1 MALPYTLHLS
11 GPPQVLAADA
21 VIHGFESEKAL
32 ALLAYLALV
41 ERPVNRDHLAGLFW
55 GELSTERS
63 RGNLRR
69 VLHNLTHL
77 LPDVLEVERHSVHLV
92 AERVTVDVCE
102 FQRQAVNGDLAA
114 LTAALDWCGGELLE
128 GIALADCPE
137 FELWLVGE
145 RERWRARVLT
155 ALETLITA
163 RTRQGDYADAV
174 ALLDR
179 ALALAPWLEHLHR
192 HKMLLLARSGHPSAA
207 LKQYEICR
215 RILHDE
221 LAAAPSHE
229 TESLRTHILAAQ
241 QRPRP
246 ALPTAPT
253 PLVGR
258 RIELA
263 ELSAL
268 LLDPARRLITVTGP
282 GGVGKSALALA
293 AAAENS
299 FAFLDGVVFAPLTTI
314 VQPRELP
321 GLLLHLLSLTP
332 TGRAPLS
339 DQLLDALRSR
349 ELLLVLDNFEHLL
362 APDENTGEN
371 DARYGDAAAQLL
383 HQAIEAAP
391 HVKLLVTSRT
401 RLQLRAEWM
410 LPLQG
415 LPLTAD
421 GAPRLFWQ
429 RIAQNN
435 LHHAR
440 AAADEDAVG
449 EICRVLAGLPL
460 GIELAA
466 AQSAAAGCRVVANRL
481 QASLDGLHSRLRDLP
496 DRQRSL
502 RAVFDD
508 SWALL
513 SVAEQHALAQLA
525 LFPAG
530 FNRDAA
536 RAIAATAPPLLDR
549 LADKSLLLRVDGERY
564 ALHPLVREFAAA
576 RLEAMPE
583 LAQATRATFAAHYLA
598 LLAAHNLVATPA
610 RQREILSLLA
620 AEWPNLQVAWRLGCA
635 AAPAAGDERRFV
647 AALDALYHFCLAR
660 SDFQQGRDLL
670 AAALDA
676 LPSAAA
682 ILRGEVALRL
692 GLFHLRLGDVTAAR
706 RLLEDQLQQL
716 DAVHP
721 EPTATLALGAL
732 NLATVALHQGDYA
745 ATLALAAQSRARYR
759 QLGDRWGEAM
769 ALNVAGVAHFDR
781 SEFDA
786 AQQFYRQAL
795 AHFGALGDARYA
807 AKALHNLAT
816 SYDLTGDH
824 TQALQNFQRSLTIHE
839 ANGEQ
844 WSEALAR
851 NSIGFVYMN
860 LGVYAAAEAELDA
873 AGRQFAALGG
883 RWGEMIVLAN
893 RCLLAFLRNDLAAG
907 EEYGHRA
914 HTLAT
919 QLGDRRYLAYAAHRL
934 GNILAAQ
941 RRWDEAVERYQ
952 EALAVRR
959 ELGQHMLALE
969 TQAALA
975 WVVRRRG
982 DMATARQTVAAI
994 LPALDAPPTGV
1005 DAPLQLYLTC
1015 YTVLTTVDADRARA
1029 LLRHAATLLMERAD
1043 RIADASVHAAYL
1055 QVSAHQEILRLAVAE
1070 KVMVHNG

>member
-1 MALPYTLHLS
+1 MSLYYTLHLS
-11 GPPQVLAADA
+11 GPPQVRVAGE

-32 ALLAYLALV
+32 ALLAYVTLTG
-41 ERPVNRDHLAGLFW
+41 RPVNRDHLAGLFW
-55 GELSTERS
+55 GEFSTERS

-77 LPDVLEVERHSVHLV
+77 LPELLEVERHSVRLV
-92 AERVTVDVCE
+92 AERATVDVFE
-102 FQRQAVNGDLAA
+102 FERQAANADRDALAA
-114 LTAALDWCGGELLE
+114 ALGWCGGELLE
-128 GIALADCPE
+128 GVTLADCPE
-137 FELWLVGE
+137 FELWLVSE
-145 RERWRARVLT
+145 RERWRAEVLV
-155 ALETLITA
+155 ALEMLIAA
-163 RTRQGDYADAV
+163 RARQGDYVAAV
-174 ALLDR
+174 VLLER
-179 ALALAPWLEHLHR
+179 ALALAPWLESLHR
-192 HKMLLLARSGHPSAA
+192 RKMLLLARSGHPSAA
-207 LKQYEICR
+207 LKQYEVCR

-246 ALPTAPT
+246 SLPVAST

-258 RIELA
+258 SAELA

-282 GGVGKSALALA
+282 GGVGKSTLALA

-299 FAFLDGVVFAPLTTI
+299 FAFLDGVLFAPLTAI
-314 VQPRELP
+314 SQPDDLP
-321 GLLLHLLSLTP
+321 GLLLHLLGLTP
-332 TGRAPLS
+332 TGRISPA

-362 APDENTGEN
+362 AANAT
-371 DARYGDAAAQLL
+371 AAAALL
-383 HQAIEAAP
+383 RRVIETVP
-391 HVKLLVTSRT
+391 QVKLLVTSRA
-401 RLQLRAEWM
+401 RLHLRTEWV

-415 LPLTAD
+415 LELTAD

-429 RIAQNN
+429 CLAQNN
-435 LHHAR
+435 LRYAHT
-440 AAADEDAVG
+440 ADDDAGVD

-466 AQSAAAGCRVVANRL
+466 AQSAVTGCRTVASRL
-481 QASLDGLHSRLRDLP
+481 LGSLDALQSHLRDMP

-508 SWALL
+508 SWTLL

-525 LFPAG
+525 LFPTEFGAA
-530 FNRDAA
+530 AA
-536 RAIAATAPPLLDR
+536 RAIAATESTLLER
-549 LADKSLLLRVDGERY
+549 LVDQSLLLRVDHERY
-564 ALHPLVREFAAA
+564 ALHPVVREFAAA

-583 LAQATRATFAAHYLA
+583 LAQAAHAAFAAHYLA
-598 LLAAHNLVATPA
+598 LLAAHNLAATPA
-610 RQREILSLLA
+610 RQRAILSLLA
-620 AEWPNLQVAWRLGCA
+620 AEWPNVQVAWRLCCA
-635 AAPAAGDERRFV
+635 AAPPAADGDARRCV

-670 AAALDA
+670 TAAQDA
-676 LPSAAA
+676 LSSAPVV
-682 ILRGEVALRL
+682 LRGEVAVRL
-692 GLFHLRLGDVTAAR
+692 ALFHLRLGDVAVAR
-706 RLLEDQLQQL
+706 RSLEEQLHQL
-716 DAVHP
+716 GALRP

-745 ATLALAAQSRARYR
+745 ATLTLAAQSRARYR

-786 AQQFYRQAL
+786 AQQLYRQAL

-807 AKALHNLAT
+807 AKVLHNLAT

-824 TQALQNFQRSLTIHE
+824 TQALENFQRALAIHQ

-851 NSIGFVYMN
+851 NSIGFVYIN
-860 LGVYAAAEAELDA
+860 LGMYAAAEAELKLA
-873 AGRQFAALGG
+873 AQQFAALGG
-883 RWGEMIVLAN
+883 RWGEMIVFAN
-893 RCLLAFLRNDLAAG
+893 RCLLAYLRDDLAAG
-907 EEYGHRA
+907 EEYGRRA

-941 RRWDEAVERYQ
+941 QRWDEAIARYH
-952 EALAVRR
+952 EALAIRR
-959 ELGQHMLALE
+959 ALGQYTLTLE

-975 WVVRRRG
+975 WVAWRRG
-982 DMATARQTVAAI
+982 DLTTARQTAAAI
-994 LPALDAPPTGV
+994 LSALDEPPTGV

-1015 YTVLTTVDADRARA
+1015 YTVLTAVDADRARA

-1043 RIADASVHAAYL
+1043 HIADASVHAAYL
-1055 QVSAHQEILRLAVAE
+1055 QVAAHQEILRLTVAE
-1070 KVMVHNG
+1070 NAMVHNG